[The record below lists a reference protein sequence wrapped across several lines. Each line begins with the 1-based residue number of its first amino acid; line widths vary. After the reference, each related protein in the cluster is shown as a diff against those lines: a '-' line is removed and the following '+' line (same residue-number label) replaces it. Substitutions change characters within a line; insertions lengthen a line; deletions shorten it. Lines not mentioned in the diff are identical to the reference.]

1 MPFETDFLDVISL
14 QPHQKPFAPPRHT
27 KPIQVLFF
35 FHFAAQIFGVLMS
48 QNPLRFWTPMDVFWI
63 PLLAILMLPHQTLS
77 VSDTKEEIRVLGGSV
92 TFQSHNRDTKPA
104 LWSFGD
110 DPIVTVAFEDPT
122 RPIFHKDEFKTRFAV
137 SKKGRA
143 LSISPLRM
151 EDAGTYFVTI
161 DGKKSSFTLQVFREL
176 AEPTVTCEARNCSGG
191 SCSFSLRCSAPGAGF
206 GNVSYTWRVRDQLW
220 GEGSVVPWANESAW
234 DGPEPLTCTAQNP
247 VSSRNVTVT
256 TPEVLCNGALSSSQV
271 GVEVGV
277 RVIAGTVVMVLLL
290 ISVLFFWRS
299 KGWRKFH
306 LSESKPADTA
316 ATAEYTTVYAEVGS
330 SQPRVPD
337 GTKAKPA
344 DEGSPT
350 TIYSVVNLP
359 DQAGTAE
366 NATMTGLKLV

>member
-1 MPFETDFLDVISL
+1 MSL
-14 QPHQKPFAPPRHT
+14 QTAPALMGFLLRVQQLHPTLIPPWSHLHPTLIPTPSHLFIPPSSYIPPTSIPPHPKFPP
-27 KPIQVLFF
+27 
-35 FHFAAQIFGVLMS
+35 HFLSPV
-48 QNPLRFWTPMDVFWI
+48 
-63 PLLAILMLPHQTLS
+63 S

-176 AEPTVTCEARNCSGG
+176 AEPTVTCEARNCSGR

-234 DGPEPLTCTAQNP
+234 DGPEPLTCTARNP

-277 RVIAGTVVMVLLL
+277 RVIAGAVVLVLLL

-306 LSESKPADTA
+306 LSKSKPADTA

-359 DQAGTAE
+359 DRAGMAE